1 VRAVSRRRCRV
12 LLALA
17 GAGVLG
23 ISTLAGCTPL
33 PGPALDP
40 LYLARSTRPPPA
52 APETL
57 SSAAVVAPRASSA
70 ITGAREWVGRYRD
83 SRGEGE
89 LSLALVRGES
99 SLSGTWKL
107 RTGGGGPITG
117 VLESGGKRF
126 QLRMENIAPDCPG
139 VFDGWA
145 EISETAFI
153 AAYHGKDCAG
163 PVSDGRLELR
173 PR

>member
-1 VRAVSRRRCRV
+1 V
-12 LLALA
+12 A

-23 ISTLAGCTPL
+23 IATLAGCSPL

-40 LYLARSTRPPPA
+40 LDLARSTRPPVA

-57 SSAAVVAPRASSA
+57 SSATEVTPRASSA
-70 ITGAREWVGRYRD
+70 ITGARVWVGRYRD

-126 QLRMENIAPDCPG
+126 QLRMENVAPDCPG

-145 EISETAFI
+145 EISETAFS
-153 AAYHGKDCAG
+153 AAYHGKDCEG